1 MHLRDDIVMV
11 HVGGVFE
18 EGHTVDV
25 ERRCSEVVF
34 ISPVVTRSL
43 TRNEMKRLHGV
54 VEVTQVNI
62 SIRVGGELMLGLG
75 DEKFVVSIGK
85 VFTLIRV

>member
-34 ISPVVTRSL
+34 ISPVATRSL

-54 VEVTQVNI
+54 VE
-62 SIRVGGELMLGLG
+62 
-75 DEKFVVSIGK
+75 
-85 VFTLIRV
+85 